1 MKTPIKTLLAAAM
14 LSSTIASAPAQ
25 AASAAPLTRTDIIAV
40 ESENCGLENLYSPYV
55 STTCDHGGAWL
66 VVYVLEVGYGR
77 GGKATMVGDELPRSA
92 LLMSQPLCTINRQ
105 LTSCPTGLPVEGYL
119 YAYNLSG
126 YQSGRFTYENTSATH
141 PFNNFY
147 RWIIIW

>member
-1 MKTPIKTLLAAAM
+1 MESIKTLFAAAILAA
-14 LSSTIASAPAQ
+14 LSATAQVQ
-25 AASAAPLTRTDIIAV
+25 AAPVTPLTRADIIAV
-40 ESENCGLENLYSPYV
+40 ESANCGLENLYSPYV

-105 LTSCPTGLPVEGYL
+105 LTSCPSGLPVEGYL

-126 YQSGRFTYENTSATH
+126 YQGGRFAYENTSSSH
-141 PFNNFY
+141 PFNTFY